1 MLCSWESFKFL
12 FLIYRNTIY
21 LTHIHF
27 MCVHSIFT
35 CSIHSYHLWLHMIQS
50 SNIQDL
56 PEPSQLFHLY
66 NAYYS
71 LWLYIFLLGTASY
84 VQLFF
89 AAILALTKFI
99 SMGQRKQTF
108 CVASLF
114 LFWDVLHSVCWCMK
128 LEVMHT
134 FVTYTQ

>member
-1 MLCSWESFKFL
+1 
-12 FLIYRNTIY
+12 
-21 LTHIHF
+21 

-50 SNIQDL
+50 SNSQEL

-66 NAYYS
+66 IAYYS
-71 LWLYIFLLGTASY
+71 LWLYILLLGTASY
-84 VQLFF
+84 VQLLF

-114 LFWDVLHSVCWCMK
+114 LF
-128 LEVMHT
+128 
-134 FVTYTQ
+134 